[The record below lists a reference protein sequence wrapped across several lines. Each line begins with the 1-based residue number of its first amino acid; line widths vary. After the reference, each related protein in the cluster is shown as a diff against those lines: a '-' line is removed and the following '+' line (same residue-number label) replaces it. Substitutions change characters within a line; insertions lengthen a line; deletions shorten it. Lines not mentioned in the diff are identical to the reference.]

1 MLLKVKMSGPYKS
14 SSTNMAHPS
23 LYPSSAEIYAQQ
35 YTSQLSSQFERQIS
49 LTGNYFPFL
58 DVTTRRSGIQSSNC
72 APSRQSSSAGD
83 ARTSMSHHTT
93 PIPDYLLQPIYPW
106 MKSKKGGKSEFGFGM
121 SPFWEK
127 LITFPFFGQPVRGSL
142 ARDLISSFAAGWKP
156 AEQTNPS
163 FPLVNGRTVDKWFKL
178 QIMSD
183 IFEILKLC
191 SVRLLLRSIFSVS
204 NRAEVWR
211 VRCLLW
217 WLMKFVFRISLLS
230 EWVDSNERL
239 NVDIL
244 SQHATQER
252 VCKHL
257 VDIVSRM
264 KRFHWREGLFKF
276 GTLHQLNNKGHH
288 YNWSGIDF
296 DHENKTWTL
305 PK

>member
-1 MLLKVKMSGPYKS
+1 
-14 SSTNMAHPS
+14 MAHPS
-23 LYPSSAEIYAQQ
+23 LYPSSAEIYTQQ

-58 DVTTRRSGIQSSNC
+58 DVTTRRSGNQSSSC
-72 APSRQSSSAGD
+72 PPSRQSSNAGD
-83 ARTSMSHHTT
+83 ARASMSHHTT

-142 ARDLISSFAAGWKP
+142 ARDVISCFAVGWKP

-163 FPLVNGRTVDKWFKL
+163 FPIVNVRSVDKWFKL

-183 IFEILKLC
+183 IFEILKLW
-191 SVRLLLRSIFSVS
+191 SVCLLLLSIFSVS
-204 NRAEVWR
+204 DRAEVWR
-211 VRCLLW
+211 VSCLLW
-217 WLMKFVFRISLLS
+217 WLMKFVFNISLLG
-230 EWVDSNERL
+230 EWVDNNERL

-252 VCKHL
+252 VCKYL
-257 VDIVSRM
+257 VDIVSRI
-264 KRFHWREGLFKF
+264 KRFHWRRGMFDF
-276 GTLHQLNNKGHH
+276 GTLHQLNNKSNN
-288 YNWSGIDF
+288 YKWSGIHF
-296 DHENKTWTL
+296 GHESKTWTL